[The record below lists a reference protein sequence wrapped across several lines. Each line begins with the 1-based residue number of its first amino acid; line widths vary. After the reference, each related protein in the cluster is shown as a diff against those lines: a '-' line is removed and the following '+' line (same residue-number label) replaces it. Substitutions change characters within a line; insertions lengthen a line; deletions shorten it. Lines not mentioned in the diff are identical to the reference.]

1 METKITPQ
9 PPHAQCCVGFE
20 TDVDLLDKVCHH
32 CGRAIAQK
40 HQSIPILGE
49 PNWPNPEFRYLGLLG
64 ADQQS
69 AVHCPECAHFPAGRA
84 NLWRKFFRLLGG
96 FFGLDSIQKR
106 WYLGSYRPP
115 VPLTPDIPNIAV
127 EEKLDGTITLGSDG
141 VYRAAIKPPTGELKV
156 NFRFLERERSGWEA
170 YCRRYGVRKEDLTAP
185 FHAGF
190 ALIKEPSNIN
200 FQELTADTSF
210 LKTGV
215 LEFKGSLKELEFF
228 KPVESG
234 QTTNDN
240 KASEPSS
247 AASGLATT
255 HTDEASSPSTA
266 TSTQPA
272 TASTD
277 ATSTAPSSA
286 TPTAVANQPNPM
298 PLQSV
303 ARNAWSAKFKYAIV
317 RRDDK
322 EIPLLL
328 RLTPTIVPNDQG
340 HSLEL
345 TLQLNLETGTSPD
358 LTSLRVEELTIEA
371 PATAGEIVAVN
382 SLTTINKLQP
392 HGAQARVTITW
403 QGGLE
408 LSKERPQA
416 NVRVRYAN
424 PLASTMSIEGKIK
437 ASGSGTLSGI
447 KAVRLFYPWGQQRSP
462 QPSTN
467 RKISVSADFVLSL
480 ASLRFQETITPTEE
494 YKYTG
499 HVLDTQRI
507 ETLTKNLDAANL
519 HVRRVTENPT
529 YTNKTNT
536 QLVNRFWD
544 ISGRSY
550 SDAHPLDFHLV
561 LTGEHHVVPSN
572 GNGVGFEAIPP
583 VTTRSHTI
591 RPHENKINVIV
602 SLHGVTTNPAMEQHA
617 ERVFENLRQVLE
629 NTFR

>member
-49 PNWPNPEFRYLGLLG
+49 PRWPNPEFRHLGLLG
-64 ADQQS
+64 AEQQS
-69 AVHCPECAHFPAGRA
+69 AVHCDECAQSPAGWA

-96 FFGLDSIQKR
+96 FFGLDWLQKR
-106 WYLGSYRPP
+106 WYLGRYRPP
-115 VPLTPDIPNIAV
+115 APLTPDVTGVAF
-127 EEKLDGTITLGSDG
+127 EEKLEGTITLDSNG
-141 VYRAAIKPPTGELKV
+141 VYRSESKPPVGEFKV

-170 YCRRYGVRKEDLTAP
+170 YCRGYGLRKEDLTAP

-190 ALIKEPSNIN
+190 ALLKDPGNIN
-200 FQELTADTSF
+200 LQGLPADASF
-210 LKTGV
+210 SKTGV
-215 LEFKGSLKELEFF
+215 LEFKGRLNELEFF
-228 KPVESG
+228 KPIESG
-234 QTTNDN
+234 KTDNEN
-240 KASEPSS
+240 KANEPLPAEPVLPATLAAETSSPPTAISAEPETATTDVAS
-247 AASGLATT
+247 AA
-255 HTDEASSPSTA
+255 P
-266 TSTQPA
+266 TSN
-272 TASTD
+272 
-277 ATSTAPSSA
+277 
-286 TPTAVANQPNPM
+286 TPTPVANQPKPAQ
-298 PLQSV
+298 PS
-303 ARNAWSAKFKYAIV
+303 ARNGWAAKFNYAIV
-317 RRDDK
+317 RRDGK

-340 HSLEL
+340 HTLEL

-371 PATAGEIVAVN
+371 PAAVGEIVAVN
-382 SLTTINKLQP
+382 SFTTVSKIQP
-392 HGAQARVTITW
+392 SGAQAKVTITW

-416 NVRVRYAN
+416 SVRVRYAN
-424 PLASTMSIEGKIK
+424 PLDSTMSIEGKIK

-447 KAVRLFYPWGQQRSP
+447 KAVRLFYPWGQQRLS
-462 QPSTN
+462 QPNTN
-467 RKISVSADFVLSL
+467 RKTTVSADFKLSL
-480 ASLRFQETITPTEE
+480 ASLRFQEAITQTDERQ
-494 YKYTG
+494 YTG
-499 HVLDTQRI
+499 HVLDTQII
-507 ETLTKNLDAANL
+507 ETLTRHLGAANL
-519 HVRRVTENPT
+519 YVRQVTENPA
-529 YTNKTNT
+529 YANKTNL

-544 ISGRSY
+544 IAGRAY

-561 LTGEHHVVPSN
+561 LTGTHHVVPSN
-572 GNGVGFEAIPP
+572 GNGVGFEPTP
-583 VTTRSHTI
+583 VAATRAFTI

-602 SLHGVTTNPAMEQHA
+602 SLHGVTTNPAMKQHA